1 MRTGLLNIDNLTA
14 DINQQLKVYKNPET
28 GRIDYLALV
37 EKGMENY
44 AISPVKRASRSRG
57 RSNDRNRSRS
67 NHNDTSIMSQTS
79 TMAQAHIF
87 DNHLPR
93 KGSYKRVGVRRDGE
107 LVNEEVFNDG
117 RVI

>member
-37 EKGMENY
+37 EKGMENF
-44 AISPVKRASRSRG
+44 AISPVKRASRG

-67 NHNDTSIMSQTS
+67 NHNDISIMSQPS
-79 TMAQAHIF
+79 TMPQAHIF

-93 KGSYKRVGVRRDGE
+93 SGSYKRVGVRRDGE